1 MKNRLIA
8 TVFCVSLICAASQA
22 QQAGLP
28 AVAVSDFEKYGL
40 TKCWERSGSLEYI
53 HQDTPAGAMITVVAR
68 PGTDDKR
75 PDLSWRRLRNVHAY
89 LTQYLNPGYRRDPKT
104 IAMVEGG
111 RVEGY
116 GRLEF
121 YVGGRL
127 VWLIKAPPDMDLD
140 FGDCYPPDDSFIRRH
155 RYDPCWVKSHRIFY
169 PCRDRYV
176 RRKSVRR

>member
-1 MKNRLIA
+1 
-8 TVFCVSLICAASQA
+8 VSLVCAAAQA

-28 AVAVSDFEKYGL
+28 AVAVGDFEKYGL
-40 TKCWERSGSLEYI
+40 TKCWERTDALGYI
-53 HQDTPAGAMITVVAR
+53 HQQTVGGMITVVAR

-75 PDLSWRRLRNVHAY
+75 PDLSRRRLRNVHAY
-89 LTQYLNPGYRRDPKT
+89 MTQYLNPGYRRDPKT
-104 IAMVEGG
+104 IAMVEGD

-169 PCRDRYV
+169 PCRDRHA